1 MKRIFIL
8 ATLLIPLT
16 GCFSRGDQTGAIA
29 RPSQASNYDRNP
41 NDRQA
46 IIDYGRAL
54 RQNGQSEQAVAVLQK
69 GAIRHGNDPE
79 LLGEFGRAL
88 ADNQDYDQALDVL
101 SRAHQPERPDWRIL
115 NVQGTILDRQGKMQ
129 QARQIYKEALKI
141 NPGEPQILANV
152 GLSFAMSGQPLE
164 AEKLLVEA
172 KSRTQ
177 DPAMLQTIET
187 NLQHV
192 HNMKSKMR

>member
-8 ATLLIPLT
+8 AILVLPLT
-16 GCFSRGDQTGAIA
+16 ACLHRGDQTGSIA
-29 RPSQASNYDRNP
+29 RNSQSANYDRNP

-54 RQNGQSEQAVAVLQK
+54 RHNGQTEQAVAVLQK
-69 GAIRHGNDPE
+69 GAIHHGNDPE

-101 SRAHQPERPDWRIL
+101 GRAHQPERPDWRIL

-152 GLSFAMSGQPLE
+152 GLSFAISGQPLE

-177 DPAMLQTIET
+177 DPAMLQTIEA
-187 NLQHV
+187 NLAHV
-192 HNMKSKMR
+192 HNMKSKTR